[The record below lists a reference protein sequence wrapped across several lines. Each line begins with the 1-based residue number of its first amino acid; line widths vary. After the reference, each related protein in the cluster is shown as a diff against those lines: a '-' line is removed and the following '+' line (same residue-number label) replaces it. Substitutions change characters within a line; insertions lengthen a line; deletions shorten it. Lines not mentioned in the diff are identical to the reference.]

1 MKETGALHMEF
12 IQKIRALQI
21 GKRKTFRRVLLVEM
35 LLMLLGIIGL
45 FGGNEVY
52 EYPSEGVTVNTG
64 VYQDNMTIE
73 HISLKPGLYRIQL
86 HYDTDTNMKN
96 FCIIE
101 DDTVRYRMLRNSGE
115 HLYQGLHET
124 DYPLWLLQK
133 SDNIRVTVTYGG
145 EGSYTIT
152 GLTIRETNGLA
163 VIFLFGVV
171 VLSILGNLLYIYVQY
186 DREYSLSAP
195 QKGIHFG
202 LVLLLLFSSL
212 PLLQDAM
219 LSSGDLGY
227 HMLRMMGIKDGILA
241 GQFPV
246 RIAPKWQQGYG
257 YASSIFYGETLLY
270 MGALFRLIG
279 FSYITSYRLF
289 LLFINALTILIAYY
303 SFRKIFEDRYI
314 GFLCTVLYTLSIY
327 RLSKT
332 FICGSLGE
340 TLGILFLPLIA
351 YGFYRV
357 FTQNIANKEYRYS
370 WIPLTIAFAGL
381 VQSHLLTGEQVGAF
395 TILLCLILIK
405 KVFRKETFCSLAK
418 TVIYSVLLS
427 AWFLVPFADYMLRGD
442 FTIQHVSGRTIQHR
456 GLYLP
461 NMLFTFFRNG
471 YNVFYA
477 DNGMAESQPMG
488 MGIAL
493 TVALLLWAGMLFFRK
508 TAHLRKEE
516 KALGNIAGGFAVL
529 AMCMCLSVFPWDK
542 IQSLN
547 GITAMLVSSIQFPNR
562 FLTIATLC
570 AVLVAG
576 VVAKEIR
583 GQYETHGLQL
593 YFAGMIV
600 LTLCSSIYMMDDML
614 QTCDNYRIYG
624 EEGMGSGYIAGA
636 EYLPYGADAALFW
649 THDPYAGEMVAITD
663 YHKDGIK
670 IEMHC
675 QNRGDKTEIVELP
688 LLYYYGYRAYDKIT
702 GQELTI
708 TTSDNYAVCVEVP
721 ADYEGTVQVTFVSPW
736 YWRVAEVVSYLSLL
750 GLIAGVAMEKK
761 RERKNS

>member
-1 MKETGALHMEF
+1 
-12 IQKIRALQI
+12 
-21 GKRKTFRRVLLVEM
+21 
-35 LLMLLGIIGL
+35 
-45 FGGNEVY
+45 
-52 EYPSEGVTVNTG
+52 
-64 VYQDNMTIE
+64 
-73 HISLKPGLYRIQL
+73 
-86 HYDTDTNMKN
+86 
-96 FCIIE
+96 
-101 DDTVRYRMLRNSGE
+101 
-115 HLYQGLHET
+115 
-124 DYPLWLLQK
+124 
-133 SDNIRVTVTYGG
+133 
-145 EGSYTIT
+145 
-152 GLTIRETNGLA
+152 
-163 VIFLFGVV
+163 V
-171 VLSILGNLLYIYVQY
+171 VLSILWKLLYTYVQY
-186 DREYSLSAP
+186 DREYSLSVP

-270 MGALFRLIG
+270 VGALFRLIG

-708 TTSDNYAVCVEVP
+708 TTSGNYAVCVEVP
-721 ADYEGTVQVTFVSPW
+721 AGYEGTVQVTFVSPW

>member
-1 MKETGALHMEF
+1 M
-12 IQKIRALQI
+12 
-21 GKRKTFRRVLLVEM
+21 
-35 LLMLLGIIGL
+35 
-45 FGGNEVY
+45 
-52 EYPSEGVTVNTG
+52 
-64 VYQDNMTIE
+64 
-73 HISLKPGLYRIQL
+73 
-86 HYDTDTNMKN
+86 
-96 FCIIE
+96 
-101 DDTVRYRMLRNSGE
+101 
-115 HLYQGLHET
+115 
-124 DYPLWLLQK
+124 
-133 SDNIRVTVTYGG
+133 
-145 EGSYTIT
+145 
-152 GLTIRETNGLA
+152 
-163 VIFLFGVV
+163 
-171 VLSILGNLLYIYVQY
+171 VLSILWKLLYTYVQY

-270 MGALFRLIG
+270 VGALFRLIG

-340 TLGILFLPLIA
+340 TFGILFLPLIA

-649 THDPYAGEMVAITD
+649 IHDPYAGEMVAITD

-670 IEMHC
+670 IEMYC

-736 YWRVAEVVSYLSLL
+736 YWRVSEVVSCLSLL

>member
-1 MKETGALHMEF
+1 M
-12 IQKIRALQI
+12 
-21 GKRKTFRRVLLVEM
+21 
-35 LLMLLGIIGL
+35 
-45 FGGNEVY
+45 
-52 EYPSEGVTVNTG
+52 
-64 VYQDNMTIE
+64 
-73 HISLKPGLYRIQL
+73 
-86 HYDTDTNMKN
+86 
-96 FCIIE
+96 
-101 DDTVRYRMLRNSGE
+101 
-115 HLYQGLHET
+115 
-124 DYPLWLLQK
+124 
-133 SDNIRVTVTYGG
+133 
-145 EGSYTIT
+145 
-152 GLTIRETNGLA
+152 
-163 VIFLFGVV
+163 
-171 VLSILGNLLYIYVQY
+171 
-186 DREYSLSAP
+186 
-195 QKGIHFG
+195 
-202 LVLLLLFSSL
+202 
-212 PLLQDAM
+212 
-219 LSSGDLGY
+219 
-227 HMLRMMGIKDGILA
+227 
-241 GQFPV
+241 
-246 RIAPKWQQGYG
+246 
-257 YASSIFYGETLLY
+257 
-270 MGALFRLIG
+270 
-279 FSYITSYRLF
+279 
-289 LLFINALTILIAYY
+289 FINALTILIAYY
-303 SFRKIFEDRYI
+303 SFRKIYEDRYI
-314 GFLCTVLYTLSIY
+314 GFLCTVLYTLSVY

-340 TLGILFLPLIA
+340 TFGILFLPLIA

-357 FTQNIANKEYRYS
+357 FTQDITNKEYRYS

-442 FTIQHVSGRTIQHR
+442 FTIQHVSGRTIQYR
-456 GLYLP
+456 GLYLT

-471 YNVFYA
+471 YNVFYS
-477 DNGMAESQPMG
+477 DNGMADSQPMG

-529 AMCMCLSVFPWDK
+529 AMCMCLSIFPWDK
-542 IQSLN
+542 IHSLN
-547 GITAMLVSSIQFPNR
+547 DITATLVSSIQFPNR

-576 VVAKEIR
+576 VVAKEIK
-583 GQYETHGLQL
+583 GQYETHGLQF
-593 YFAGMIV
+593 YFAGMMV
-600 LTLCSSIYMMDDML
+600 LTLCSSIYLMDDML
-614 QTCDNYRIYG
+614 QTADDYRIYG

-636 EYLPYGADAALFW
+636 EYLPYGADATLFW

-721 ADYEGTVQVTFVSPW
+721 AGYEGTVQVTFVSPW
-736 YWRVAEVVSYLSLL
+736 YWRVAEVVSCLSLL
-750 GLIAGVAMEKK
+750 GLVAGVAMEKK

>member
-1 MKETGALHMEF
+1 M
-12 IQKIRALQI
+12 
-21 GKRKTFRRVLLVEM
+21 
-35 LLMLLGIIGL
+35 
-45 FGGNEVY
+45 
-52 EYPSEGVTVNTG
+52 
-64 VYQDNMTIE
+64 
-73 HISLKPGLYRIQL
+73 
-86 HYDTDTNMKN
+86 
-96 FCIIE
+96 
-101 DDTVRYRMLRNSGE
+101 
-115 HLYQGLHET
+115 
-124 DYPLWLLQK
+124 
-133 SDNIRVTVTYGG
+133 
-145 EGSYTIT
+145 
-152 GLTIRETNGLA
+152 
-163 VIFLFGVV
+163 

-270 MGALFRLIG
+270 VGALFRLIG

-314 GFLCTVLYTLSIY
+314 GFLCTVIYTLSVY

-340 TLGILFLPLIA
+340 TFGILFLPLIA

-357 FTQNIANKEYRYS
+357 FTQDIANKEYRYS

-593 YFAGMIV
+593 YFAGMMV
-600 LTLCSSIYMMDDML
+600 LTLCSSIYLMDDML

-649 THDPYAGEMVAITD
+649 THDPYAGEMVVITD

-721 ADYEGTVQVTFVSPW
+721 ADYEGTVRVTFVSPW
-736 YWRVAEVVSYLSLL
+736 YWRVAEVVSCLSLL

>member
-1 MKETGALHMEF
+1 M
-12 IQKIRALQI
+12 
-21 GKRKTFRRVLLVEM
+21 
-35 LLMLLGIIGL
+35 
-45 FGGNEVY
+45 
-52 EYPSEGVTVNTG
+52 
-64 VYQDNMTIE
+64 
-73 HISLKPGLYRIQL
+73 
-86 HYDTDTNMKN
+86 
-96 FCIIE
+96 
-101 DDTVRYRMLRNSGE
+101 
-115 HLYQGLHET
+115 
-124 DYPLWLLQK
+124 
-133 SDNIRVTVTYGG
+133 
-145 EGSYTIT
+145 
-152 GLTIRETNGLA
+152 
-163 VIFLFGVV
+163 
-171 VLSILGNLLYIYVQY
+171 VLSILWNLLYIYVQY
-186 DREYSLSAP
+186 DREYSLSVP

-270 MGALFRLIG
+270 VGALFRLIG

-314 GFLCTVLYTLSIY
+314 GFLCTVLYTLSVY

-340 TLGILFLPLIA
+340 TFGILFLPLIA

-357 FTQNIANKEYRYS
+357 FTQDIANKEYRYS
-370 WIPLTIAFAGL
+370 WIPLTIAFTGL

-405 KVFRKETFCSLAK
+405 KVFRKETLCSLAN

-442 FTIQHVSGRTIQHR
+442 FTIQHVSGRTIQYR

-593 YFAGMIV
+593 YFAGMMV
-600 LTLCSSIYMMDDML
+600 LTLCSSIYLMDDML
-614 QTCDNYRIYG
+614 QTGNSYRIYG

-636 EYLPYGADAALFW
+636 EYLPYGADATLFW
-649 THDPYAGEMVAITD
+649 THDPYAGGMVAITD

-670 IEMHC
+670 MEMHC

-721 ADYEGTVQVTFVSPW
+721 AGYEGTVQVTFVSPW
-736 YWRVAEVVSYLSLL
+736 YWRVAEVVSCLSLL
-750 GLIAGVAMEKK
+750 GLIEGVAMEKK

>member
-1 MKETGALHMEF
+1 M
-12 IQKIRALQI
+12 
-21 GKRKTFRRVLLVEM
+21 
-35 LLMLLGIIGL
+35 
-45 FGGNEVY
+45 
-52 EYPSEGVTVNTG
+52 
-64 VYQDNMTIE
+64 
-73 HISLKPGLYRIQL
+73 
-86 HYDTDTNMKN
+86 
-96 FCIIE
+96 
-101 DDTVRYRMLRNSGE
+101 
-115 HLYQGLHET
+115 
-124 DYPLWLLQK
+124 
-133 SDNIRVTVTYGG
+133 
-145 EGSYTIT
+145 
-152 GLTIRETNGLA
+152 
-163 VIFLFGVV
+163 
-171 VLSILGNLLYIYVQY
+171 VLSILWNLLYIYVQY
-186 DREYSLSAP
+186 DREYSLSVP

-270 MGALFRLIG
+270 VGALFRLIG

-314 GFLCTVLYTLSIY
+314 GFLCTVLYTLSVY

-340 TLGILFLPLIA
+340 TFGILFLPLIA

-357 FTQNIANKEYRYS
+357 FTQDIANKEYRYS
-370 WIPLTIAFAGL
+370 WIPLTIAFTGL

-405 KVFRKETFCSLAK
+405 KVFRKETLCSLAN

-442 FTIQHVSGRTIQHR
+442 FTIQHVSGRTIQYR

-593 YFAGMIV
+593 YFAGMMV
-600 LTLCSSIYMMDDML
+600 LTLCSSIYLMDDML
-614 QTCDNYRIYG
+614 QTGNSYRIYG

-636 EYLPYGADAALFW
+636 EYLPYGADATLFW
-649 THDPYAGEMVAITD
+649 THDPYAGGMVAITD

-670 IEMHC
+670 MEMHC

-721 ADYEGTVQVTFVSPW
+721 AGYEGTVQVTFVSPW
-736 YWRVAEVVSYLSLL
+736 YWRVAEVVSCLSLL
-750 GLIAGVAMEKK
+750 GLIEGVAMEKK
-761 RERKNS
+761 RMRKNS

>member
-1 MKETGALHMEF
+1 MEF

-21 GKRKTFRRVLLVEM
+21 GKRKTFRRVLLVEI
-35 LLMLLGIIGL
+35 LLMLLGIVGL
-45 FGGNEVY
+45 FGRNEVY

-101 DDTVRYRMLRNSGE
+101 DDTVGYRMLRNSGE

-171 VLSILGNLLYIYVQY
+171 VLSILWNLLYAYVQY
-186 DREYSLSAP
+186 DREYSLSVP

-270 MGALFRLIG
+270 VGALFRLIG

-303 SFRKIFEDRYI
+303 SFLKIFEDRYI
-314 GFLCTVLYTLSIY
+314 GFLCTVLYTLSVY

-340 TLGILFLPLIA
+340 TFGILFLPLIA

-357 FTQNIANKEYRYS
+357 FTQDIANKEYRYS
-370 WIPLTIAFAGL
+370 WIPLTIAFTGL

-442 FTIQHVSGRTIQHR
+442 FTIQNVSGRTIQYR

-461 NMLFTFFRNG
+461 NILFTFFRNG

-493 TVALLLWAGMLFFRK
+493 TVALLLWAEMLFFRK

-576 VVAKEIR
+576 VVAKEIK

-593 YFAGMIV
+593 YFAGMMV
-600 LTLCSSIYMMDDML
+600 LTLCSSIYLMDDML
-614 QTCDNYRIYG
+614 QTGNSYRIYG

-636 EYLPYGADAALFW
+636 EYLPYGADATLFW

-708 TTSDNYAVCVEVP
+708 TTSDNFAVCVEVP
-721 ADYEGTVQVTFVSPW
+721 AGYEGTVQVTFVSPW
-736 YWRVAEVVSYLSLL
+736 YWRVAEVVSCLSLL

>member
-21 GKRKTFRRVLLVEM
+21 GKRKTFRRVLLVEI
-35 LLMLLGIIGL
+35 LLMLLGIVGL
-45 FGGNEVY
+45 FGRNEVY

-171 VLSILGNLLYIYVQY
+171 VLSILWKLLYTYVQY

-270 MGALFRLIG
+270 VGALFRLIG

-340 TLGILFLPLIA
+340 TLGILFLPLIT

-624 EEGMGSGYIAGA
+624 EEGMGSGYMPGRNIFPTAQM
-636 EYLPYGADAALFW
+636 L
-649 THDPYAGEMVAITD
+649 
-663 YHKDGIK
+663 
-670 IEMHC
+670 HC
-675 QNRGDKTEIVELP
+675 SGPMILMPER
-688 LLYYYGYRAYDKIT
+688 
-702 GQELTI
+702 
-708 TTSDNYAVCVEVP
+708 
-721 ADYEGTVQVTFVSPW
+721 W
-736 YWRVAEVVSYLSLL
+736 SLL
-750 GLIAGVAMEKK
+750 QIIIRTESKLKCIVRTGAIKQKLWNYRFCIIMAIGHMT
-761 RERKNS
+761 RLPDRN

>member
-1 MKETGALHMEF
+1 MQF

-21 GKRKTFRRVLLVEM
+21 GRRKIFRRILLAES

-45 FGGNEVY
+45 FGRNAVY
-52 EYPSEGVTVNTG
+52 EYPSEEVTVNTG

-73 HISLKPGLYRIQL
+73 HVSLKPGLYRIQL

-96 FCIIE
+96 FCAIE
-101 DDTVRYRMLRNSGE
+101 DDTVGYRMLRSSGE

-124 DYPLWLLQK
+124 DYPLWLFQK
-133 SDNIRVTVTYGG
+133 TDNIRITVTYGG
-145 EGSYTIT
+145 EGSYTVT
-152 GLTIRETNGLA
+152 GLTIRETNGQA
-163 VIFLFGVV
+163 VIFLFCVV
-171 VLSILGNLLYIYVQY
+171 FFSFLVNVLYTYAQY
-186 DREYSLSAP
+186 DREYSLSVS
-195 QKGIHFG
+195 QKGVHFG
-202 LVLLLLFSSL
+202 LVLLLLVSSL
-212 PLLQDAM
+212 PLLQDTI

-227 HMLRMMGIKDGILA
+227 HMLRMMGIKDGLLA

-270 MGALFRLIG
+270 VGALFRLIG

-314 GFLCTVLYTLSIY
+314 GFLCTILYTLSVY

-340 TLGILFLPLIA
+340 TFGIIFLPLIA

-357 FTQNIANKEYRYS
+357 FTQNILEKEYRFS
-370 WIPLTIAFAGL
+370 WIPLTIAFTGL

-405 KVFRKETFCSLAK
+405 RVFRKETFCSLAK

-442 FTIQHVSGRTIQHR
+442 FTIQHVSGRTIQYR
-456 GLYLP
+456 GLYLT
-461 NMLFTFFRNG
+461 NLLFTYFRNG
-471 YNVFYA
+471 YNVFYS
-477 DNGMAESQPMG
+477 DNGMADSQPMG

-516 KALGNIAGGFAVL
+516 KALGKIAGGFAVL
-529 AMCMCLSVFPWDK
+529 AMWMCLSIFPWDK

-547 GITAMLVSSIQFPNR
+547 DITATLVSSIQFPNR

-576 VVAKEIR
+576 VVAKEIK
-583 GQYETHGLQL
+583 GQYETHGLQF
-593 YFAGMIV
+593 YFAGMMV
-600 LTLCSSIYMMDDML
+600 LTLCSSIYLIDDML
-614 QTCDNYRIYG
+614 QTDNNYRIYG

-636 EYLPYGADAALFW
+636 EYLPYGADADQFW
-649 THDPYAGEMVAITD
+649 PHDPYAGESVDVTD
-663 YHKDGIK
+663 YRKDGIK

-675 QNRGDKTEIVELP
+675 QNRGGATETVELP
-688 LLYYYGYRAYDKIT
+688 LLYYYGYRAYDKTI

-708 TTSDNYAVCVEVP
+708 TTSDNYAVCVEIP
-721 ADYEGTVQVTFVSPW
+721 AGYDGTVQVTFRSPW
-736 YWRVAEVVSYLSLL
+736 YWRVAEAVSYLSLA
-750 GLIAGVAMEKK
+750 GLIAGVALEKR
-761 RERKNS
+761 RERKAS

>member
-1 MKETGALHMEF
+1 MTD
-12 IQKIRALQI
+12 RA
-21 GKRKTFRRVLLVEM
+21 
-35 LLMLLGIIGL
+35 
-45 FGGNEVY
+45 
-52 EYPSEGVTVNTG
+52 
-64 VYQDNMTIE
+64 
-73 HISLKPGLYRIQL
+73 ISLKPGLYRIQL

-171 VLSILGNLLYIYVQY
+171 VLSILWKLLYTYVQY

-270 MGALFRLIG
+270 VGALFRLIG

-670 IEMHC
+670 IEMYC

-721 ADYEGTVQVTFVSPW
+721 AGYEGTVQVTFVSPW
-736 YWRVAEVVSYLSLL
+736 YWRVAEVVSCLSLL